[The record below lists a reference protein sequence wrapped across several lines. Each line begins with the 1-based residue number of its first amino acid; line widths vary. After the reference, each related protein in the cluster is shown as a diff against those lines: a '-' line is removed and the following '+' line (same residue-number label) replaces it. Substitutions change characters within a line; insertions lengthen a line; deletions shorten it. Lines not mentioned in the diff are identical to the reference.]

1 MDYKVIQEVDE
12 NEISLVR
19 LARQITEENES
30 TTLENELQDIC
41 ISKWVDESLT
51 IQFQEWVVGQD
62 ESRDAVLIHDEVIQ
76 VDDEVSSEKNV

>member
-51 IQFQEWVVGQD
+51 IQFQE
-62 ESRDAVLIHDEVIQ
+62 
-76 VDDEVSSEKNV
+76 